1 MSFGPILVVDDAPD
15 CLETVAGFL
24 RDQGLTCLC
33 AASCAELRVLLQT
46 TQPALILLDVNLPD
60 GDGIALARELRLGER
75 AGLIFLTGRD
85 TDEDEVA
92 GLEAGGDDYITKPVN
107 LRALLARIRSVLRR
121 AGESVIEVEGW
132 ILDLIRRELFC
143 PNGQL
148 LLLTSGEFNILA
160 ALAAQRPSPVS
171 RDFLLDVIS
180 NRDPR
185 DISEHTVD
193 TLVARLRR
201 KMSQGGFIP
210 PIVTVRGVGY
220 ALAPDTVKTAG

>member
-1 MSFGPILVVDDAPD
+1 MSIGPILVVDDAPD

-24 RDQGLTCLC
+24 HNQGLSCLR
-33 AASCAELRVLLQT
+33 ASSCFETRTILRT
-46 TQPALILLDVNLPD
+46 AQPSLILLDVNLPD
-60 GDGIALARELRLGER
+60 GDGIAMARELRLGER
-75 AGLIFLTGRD
+75 CGLIFLTGRD

-121 AGESVIEVEGW
+121 AGESVIEFDGW
-132 ILDLIRRELFC
+132 ILDLIRRELFR

-148 LLLTSGEFNILA
+148 LPLTSGEFNILA
-160 ALAAQRPSPVS
+160 ALASQRPAPVS

-185 DISEHTVD
+185 DISDHTVD

-201 KMSQGGFIP
+201 KMSQDGFVA
-210 PIVTVRGVGY
+210 PIVTVRGTGY
-220 ALAPDTVKTAG
+220 ALGPEGG

>member
-24 RDQGLTCLC
+24 HEQGLNCVK
-33 AASCAELRVLLQT
+33 AASAAEMQALLNS
-46 TQPALILLDVNLPD
+46 TQPSLILLDVNLPD
-60 GDGIALARELRLGER
+60 GDGIALARRLRLGER
-75 AGLIFLTGRD
+75 TGLIFLTSRD

-92 GLEAGGDDYITKPVN
+92 GLEAGGDDYVTKPVN

-121 AGESVIEVEGW
+121 AGESVIQFDGW
-132 ILDLIRRELFC
+132 ILDLIRRELFR
-143 PNGQL
+143 PDGQL
-148 LLLTSGEFNILA
+148 LPLTSGEFNILA
-160 ALAAQRPSPVS
+160 ALAAQRPLPIT

-201 KMSQGGFIP
+201 KMSQDGFP
-210 PIVTVRGVGY
+210 VPIATVRGVGY
-220 ALAPDTVKTAG
+220 ALAPETVKAG

>member
-1 MSFGPILVVDDAPD
+1 MSVGPILIVEDAPD

-24 RDQGLTCLC
+24 QDQGLSCLR
-33 AASCAELRVLLQT
+33 AASCAEMQAILRN
-46 TQPALILLDVNLPD
+46 TQPSLILLDVNLPD
-60 GDGIALARELRLGER
+60 GDGIALARQLGLGER
-75 AGLIFLTGRD
+75 SGLIFLTSRD

-121 AGESVIEVEGW
+121 AGESVIVFDGW
-132 ILDLIRRELFC
+132 ILDLIRRELFL

-148 LLLTSGEFNILA
+148 LPLTSGEFNILA
-160 ALAAQRPSPVS
+160 ALVAQRPQPVS

-185 DISEHTVD
+185 DISDHTVD

-201 KMSQGGFIP
+201 KMSQDGFAV
-210 PIVTVRGVGY
+210 PIVTVRGIGY
-220 ALAPDTVKTAG
+220 ALAPEADKAG

>member
-1 MSFGPILVVDDAPD
+1 MSIGPILVVDDAPE
-15 CLETVAGFL
+15 CLEGVAGFL
-24 RDQGLTCLC
+24 ESQGLSCLR
-33 AASCAELRVLLQT
+33 AASCAEMRAHLRT
-46 TQPALILLDVNLPD
+46 SQPSLILLDVNLPD
-60 GDGIALARELRLGER
+60 GDGIAQARDLRLGER
-75 AGLIFLTGRD
+75 CGLIFLTGRD

-92 GLEAGGDDYITKPVN
+92 GLEAGGDDYVTKPVN

-121 AGESVIEVEGW
+121 SGESLIEFDGW
-132 ILDLIRRELFC
+132 IIDMIRRELFR

-148 LLLTSGEFNILA
+148 LPLTSGEFNILG
-160 ALAAQRPSPVS
+160 ALAAQRPNPVT

-201 KMSQGGFIP
+201 KMNQDGFSA
-210 PIVTVRGVGY
+210 PIVTVRGIGY
-220 ALAPDTVKTAG
+220 ALGS